1 MPAFVDLSGKRFGK
15 WTAVSRFSC
24 NRGHILWLCKCD
36 CGNTKSV
43 SASNLKSGKSQSCG
57 CIRKKQLELRNHKH
71 GDAPR
76 SGTFRLYSVWQS
88 MKNRCYNIN
97 EPAYERYGMR
107 GISVCD
113 EWRNDY
119 MAFKRWAIS
128 NGYDAS
134 AQRGGCTIDRINNEG
149 PYCPDNC
156 KFSTFLEQNNNRRRR
171 RTKSEVEQA
180 KHKWL
185 VLKAGQELEQKARSW
200 DCETTGSD
208 ENTKPT

>member
-1 MPAFVDLSGKRFGK
+1 
-15 WTAVSRFSC
+15 
-24 NRGHILWLCKCD
+24 
-36 CGNTKSV
+36 
-43 SASNLKSGKSQSCG
+43 
-57 CIRKKQLELRNHKH
+57 
-71 GDAPR
+71 
-76 SGTFRLYSVWQS
+76 